1 MNNWWTDSI
10 KTSRKFGWGTV
21 VIQHQRIQQLRK
33 KWLKQKK
40 NEDQVEFS
48 DSENSMMELSD
59 TASEDEEL
67 SGTSED
73 EEFIPVSNLSETSD
87 FSVFS
92 VSNLFYYYYLE
103 NIE

>member
-1 MNNWWTDSI
+1 
-10 KTSRKFGWGTV
+10 
-21 VIQHQRIQQLRK
+21 
-33 KWLKQKK
+33 
-40 NEDQVEFS
+40 
-48 DSENSMMELSD
+48 MMELSD